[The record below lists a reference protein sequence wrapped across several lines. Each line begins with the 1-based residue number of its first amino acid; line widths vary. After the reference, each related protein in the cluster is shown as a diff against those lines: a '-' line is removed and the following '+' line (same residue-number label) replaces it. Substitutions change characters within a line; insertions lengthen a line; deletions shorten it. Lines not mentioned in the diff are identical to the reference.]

1 MYIFN
6 RADGKQTEGI
16 GAVAQCQI
24 HTYTLSK
31 MLNVGYV
38 STNFKNLQ
46 HYQEHSTQEKFC
58 EDVTKFFN
66 FPNSQAI
73 ESVDDSVYFERV
85 DQNFIDFVKKNQ
97 KDDDLYVEI
106 GNIDLMRIADNNYQ
120 IWKPFIK
127 ELSSLVF
134 FDQDKYYYDDEK
146 LNIALHITNFIEGRD
161 NDRSLSRE
169 QFVQGNKK
177 EQYYINLLQKFDQ
190 IFNKD
195 SKTGSLEKEYHIYSR
210 SQTPGDLTQFE
221 SFTKLG
227 LPIKFHIDEHPLTSL
242 YHLIKSDVKVL
253 SNSSFSYI
261 SAIYGEGVSIA
272 RTNFHHKIPDNV
284 IYSEYDGTFDESLLS
299 FEEN

>member
-73 ESVDDSVYFERV
+73 ESVDDSVYFEKV
-85 DQNFIDFVKKNQ
+85 DQNFVDFVKKNQ

-127 ELSSLVF
+127 ELSPLVF

-272 RTNFHHKIPDNV
+272 RTNFHHKMPDNV

-299 FEEN
+299 FEDN

>member
-127 ELSSLVF
+127 ELSPLVF

>member
-6 RADGKQTEGI
+6 KADGKQTEGI

-31 MLNVGYV
+31 MLNVGFV

-85 DQNFIDFVKKNQ
+85 DQNFVDFVKKNQ

-242 YHLIKSDVKVL
+242 YHLIRSDVKVL

>member
-31 MLNVGYV
+31 MLNVGYL

-97 KDDDLYVEI
+97 KEDDLYVEI

-120 IWKPFIK
+120 IWEPFIK
-127 ELSSLVF
+127 ELSPLVF

-261 SAIYGEGVSIA
+261 SAIYGQGVSIA

-299 FEEN
+299 FEDN

>member
-46 HYQEHSTQEKFC
+46 HYQEHSKQEKFC

-85 DQNFIDFVKKNQ
+85 DQNFVDFVKKNQ

-120 IWKPFIK
+120 IWEPFIK
-127 ELSSLVF
+127 ELSPLVF

-253 SNSSFSYI
+253 SNS
-261 SAIYGEGVSIA
+261 
-272 RTNFHHKIPDNV
+272 
-284 IYSEYDGTFDESLLS
+284 
-299 FEEN
+299 

>member
-85 DQNFIDFVKKNQ
+85 DQNFVDFVKKNQ
-97 KDDDLYVEI
+97 KEDDLYVEI

-120 IWKPFIK
+120 IWEPFIK
-127 ELSSLVF
+127 ELSPLVF

-299 FEEN
+299 FEDN

>member
-31 MLNVGYV
+31 MLNVGFV

-85 DQNFIDFVKKNQ
+85 DQNFVDFVKKNQ

-299 FEEN
+299 FEDN

>member
-85 DQNFIDFVKKNQ
+85 DQNFVDFVKKNQ

-127 ELSSLVF
+127 ELSPLVF

-299 FEEN
+299 FEDN

>member
-6 RADGKQTEGI
+6 KADGKQTEGI

-85 DQNFIDFVKKNQ
+85 DQNFVDFVKKNQ

-127 ELSSLVF
+127 ELSPLVF

-299 FEEN
+299 FEDN

>member
-6 RADGKQTEGI
+6 KADGKQTEGI

-31 MLNVGYV
+31 MLNVGFV

-242 YHLIKSDVKVL
+242 YHLIRSDVKVL

-299 FEEN
+299 FEDN

>member
-31 MLNVGYV
+31 MLNVGFV

>member
-127 ELSSLVF
+127 ELSPLVF

-299 FEEN
+299 FEDN